1 MKTIIDISDYAS
13 LGSLEMTQY
22 EVNAYVNVL
31 EHLLEKKVSVED
43 EHYQYYEKK
52 YIQNY
57 IILNREKDKF
67 MEYLSSSKGLDPS
80 TDFNWFINFDTKEVT
95 IND

>member
-1 MKTIIDISDYAS
+1 MKTVIDISEYK
-13 LGSLEMTQY
+13 SLEELEMIQY

-31 EHLLEKKVSVED
+31 EHLLGKKVDVND
-43 EHYQYYEKK
+43 EHYKYYEKK

-57 IILNREKDKF
+57 VKLNREKDKF
-67 MEYLSSSKGLDPS
+67 VEFLSNFEEVKSLS
-80 TDFNWFINFDTKEVT
+80 DFSWSINFDTKEVT

>member
-13 LGSLEMTQY
+13 LDSLEMIQY

-31 EHLLEKKVSVED
+31 EHLLDKKVSVED

-80 TDFNWFINFDTKEVT
+80 MNFSWSINFDTKEVT

>member
-1 MKTIIDISDYAS
+1 MKITIDISDYEF
-13 LGSLEMTQY
+13 LETLEMVQY

-31 EHLLEKKVSVED
+31 EHLLGKKVSVED

-57 IILNREKDKF
+57 FILNKEKDKF
-67 MEYLSSSKGLDPS
+67 VEYLHNSKGLDP
-80 TDFNWFINFDTKEVT
+80 TKDFGWTVNFDTKEVT